1 MYILT
6 MKEFNF
12 KIVASNSLT
21 KDLLNK
27 KIFID
32 RFSFSGSEKKD
43 VLIDDSPY
51 VIEIKSIDLINGD
64 IILNCFVGSD
74 ELGVGRVLLKY
85 IL

>member
-32 RFSFSGSEKKD
+32 RFSFNGSAKKD

-51 VIEIKSIDLINGD
+51 VIEIKSIDLIKGD
-64 IILNCFVGSD
+64 IILDCFIGSAD
-74 ELGVGRVLLKY
+74 LGVGKVLLKY